1 MNPVQKK
8 VIVKKV
14 IKVKKAPVIVP
25 IETDTNSTEEL
36 TEMNKVDQEDQVVH
50 AVQTVETVKT
60 VDTVQI
66 KNNSLEDLINEGK
79 SVEEIAK
86 ILNKSEQNVK
96 FQMKMHMYNHQND
109 KNVTKLLDE
118 DAVKYIKKEIENI
131 ESYDEDKLNKQI
143 IKFMFLE
150 KVKGNDGELNKIY
163 DKLKKECIQ
172 QIRKN
177 SS

>member
-8 VIVKKV
+8 IIVKKV
-14 IKVKKAPVIVP
+14 IKVKKVPVIVP
-25 IETDTNSTEEL
+25 IETDTNSIEEL
-36 TEMNKVDQEDQVVH
+36 TEVNKIDQDVQVV
-50 AVQTVETVKT
+50 E
-60 VDTVQI
+60 TVQI
-66 KNNSLEDLINEGK
+66 KNNNLEDLINGGK

-86 ILNKSEQNVK
+86 ILNKSEQNIR

-118 DAVKYIKKEIENI
+118 DAVKYNKKEIENI

-143 IKFMFLE
+143 VKFMFLE

-177 SS
+177 